1 MAIANKLGESFIQ
14 NKEKIKI
21 KTIHIEIEEQDIKF
35 ELKVRIPLKAEIEEI
50 TNRIMNPDESKID
63 KFYKEYTAELEKTI
77 EENGEE
83 FLNAI
88 NSEKAILVKTDNDI
102 IVDGNSLRQFAKL
115 TIMDRTR
122 VEEYFH
128 LLKSEIDSPVNETY
142 EQIIEE
148 LPEAIV
154 KLITSKIEDAIKPD
168 YNAIK
173 KD

>member
-1 MAIANKLGESFIQ
+1 
-14 NKEKIKI
+14 
-21 KTIHIEIEEQDIKF
+21 
-35 ELKVRIPLKAEIEEI
+35 
-50 TNRIMNPDESKID
+50 
-63 KFYKEYTAELEKTI
+63 
-77 EENGEE
+77 
-83 FLNAI
+83 
-88 NSEKAILVKTDNDI
+88 
-102 IVDGNSLRQFAKL
+102 
-115 TIMDRTR
+115 MDRTR